1 MACRDHIWYRLGL
14 IRPVPLLVVLET
26 VPETRARCPD
36 LITRCPPEVERRFA
50 AVAHCF
56 ENARTHAEL
65 WQATFNAAHHLT
77 STYFP
82 PTAGNVVHSRGP
94 LTSATKTADG
104 RNIQPEDTF
113 LFEIKNTR
121 LGEKTHA
128 FVLAINAD
136 LRDRV
141 IWLPVTER
149 AEEETRARIGEQE
162 YMFMLFVR
170 NDVVLGECKKRSSE

>member
-1 MACRDHIWYRLGL
+1 M
-14 IRPVPLLVVLET
+14 
-26 VPETRARCPD
+26 
-36 LITRCPPEVERRFA
+36 
-50 AVAHCF
+50 
-56 ENARTHAEL
+56 
-65 WQATFNAAHHLT
+65 
-77 STYFP
+77 
-82 PTAGNVVHSRGP
+82 HSRGP

-136 LRDRV
+136 LRDGV